1 MEKLTFG
8 KEINLFFK
16 IISENKFSIVILL
29 FLLFLAFIFIT
40 TNKKNVK
47 TTKKIYIGI
56 YSFITIFLLVFN
68 FKYLGKFFDYMMNN
82 FFIAIYFP
90 NFAIYFAAI
99 IISNI
104 IVLISIFN
112 QKITK
117 LIKNINIIVYTFIT
131 YLLILLIGVISKADL
146 DVYSQASIYKNT
158 SAHALI
164 SLTSTIFM
172 LWIIFLV
179 LYTIIKKFITKD
191 KVKEELPS
199 QEVIVK
205 EKIVKERILPDNIK
219 EVPIPA
225 FATIE
230 ETPISEEYINQK
242 AEIEIQKR
250 VNTRLRETHVLDNML
265 SKKDYMIILKM
276 LKDKDKYN
284 EASKKVDQEIND
296 NTYLSTLLKEKQR
309 VLDNDRMIKEENIRL
324 QEEINKMKSEMTRE
338 RQINDAAQKIMRIT
352 NEKAIREENKKIEK
366 VAKEE
371 IEKDVKLEKLSDEKT
386 KVEKVEENKVEEPV
400 IIQKIDIL
408 DDEPIARRIVEKPEF
423 VDDQSSYLKLQAL
436 YESVI

>member
-1 MEKLTFG
+1 MEKLTLG
-8 KEINLFFK
+8 KELSLFFK

-29 FLLFLAFIFIT
+29 FLIFLTFIFIT
-40 TNKKNVK
+40 TNKKNIK

-56 YSFITIFLLVFN
+56 YSFITLFLLIFN
-68 FKYLGKFFDYMMNN
+68 GKHLGKFFDYMMNN

-131 YLLILLIGVISKADL
+131 YLLILLIGVISKSDL

-164 SLTSTIFM
+164 SLTSTVFM
-172 LWIIFLV
+172 LWIIFLI
-179 LYTIIKKFITKD
+179 LYTIIKKFIIKD
-191 KVKEELPS
+191 KNKE
-199 QEVIVK
+199 EVIVK

-225 FATIE
+225 FATVV
-230 ETPISEEYINQK
+230 TPINEEEINRK

-250 VNTRLRETHVLDNML
+250 VNDRLRETHQLDNML

-276 LKDKDKYN
+276 LKDKDKYE
-284 EASKKVDQEIND
+284 EASKEVDQEINN
-296 NTYLSTLLKEKQR
+296 NTYLATLLKEKQR
-309 VLDNDRMIKEENIRL
+309 VLDNDRMIKEENLKL
-324 QEEINKMKSEMTRE
+324 QEEIEQMKSEIRKE
-338 RQINDAAQKIMRIT
+338 KQINDAAQKMMRIT
-352 NEKAIREENKKIEK
+352 NEKALREEKKK
-366 VAKEE
+366 
-371 IEKDVKLEKLSDEKT
+371 IEKDVKLEKLSNEKI
-386 KVEKVEENKVEEPV
+386 EENKEEDPV
-400 IIQKIDIL
+400 IIQKYDIL

-423 VDDQSSYLKLQAL
+423 TDDQSSYLKLQAL
-436 YESVI
+436 YESVM

>member
-1 MEKLTFG
+1 MEKLTLG
-8 KEINLFFK
+8 KELSLFFK

-29 FLLFLAFIFIT
+29 FLIFLTFIFIT
-40 TNKKNVK
+40 TNKKNIK

-56 YSFITIFLLVFN
+56 YSFITLFLLIFN
-68 FKYLGKFFDYMMNN
+68 GKHLGKFFDYMMNN

-191 KVKEELPS
+191 KDKE
-199 QEVIVK
+199 EVIVK

-225 FATIE
+225 FATVV
-230 ETPISEEYINQK
+230 TPITEEEINKK

-250 VNTRLRETHVLDNML
+250 VNTRLRETHQLDSML

-284 EASKKVDQEIND
+284 EASKEVDQEINN
-296 NTYLSTLLKEKQR
+296 NTYLATLLKEKQR
-309 VLDNDRMIKEENIRL
+309 VLDNDRMIKEENIKL
-324 QEEINKMKSEMTRE
+324 QEEIEQMKSEIRKE
-338 RQINDAAQKIMRIT
+338 KQINDAAQKIMRIE
-352 NEKAIREENKKIEK
+352 NEKALREEKKKIEK
-366 VAKEE
+366 EVKEE
-371 IEKDVKLEKLSDEKT
+371 IEKDVKLEKLSDEKI
-386 KVEKVEENKVEEPV
+386 EENKEENPV
-400 IIQKIDIL
+400 IIQKYDIL
-408 DDEPIARRIVEKPEF
+408 DEEPIARRIVEKPEF
-423 VDDQSSYLKLQAL
+423 TDDQSSYLKLQAL
-436 YESVI
+436 YESVM

>member
-1 MEKLTFG
+1 MEKLTLG
-8 KEINLFFK
+8 KELSLFFK

-29 FLLFLAFIFIT
+29 FLIFLTFIFIT
-40 TNKKNVK
+40 TNKKNIK

-56 YSFITIFLLVFN
+56 YSFITLFLLIFN
-68 FKYLGKFFDYMMNN
+68 GKHLGKFFDYMMNN

-131 YLLILLIGVISKADL
+131 YLLILLIGIISKSDL

-164 SLTSTIFM
+164 SLTSTVFM

-191 KVKEELPS
+191 KVKE
-199 QEVIVK
+199 EVIVK

-225 FATIE
+225 FATVV
-230 ETPISEEYINQK
+230 TPITEEEINKK

-250 VNTRLRETHVLDNML
+250 VNTRLRETHQLDNML

-276 LKDKDKYN
+276 LKDKDKYE
-284 EASKKVDQEIND
+284 EASKEVDQEINN
-296 NTYLSTLLKEKQR
+296 NTYLATLLKEKQR
-309 VLDNDRMIKEENIRL
+309 VLDNDRMIKEENLKL
-324 QEEINKMKSEMTRE
+324 QEEIEQMKSEIRKE
-338 RQINDAAQKIMRIT
+338 KQINDAAQKMMRIE
-352 NEKAIREENKKIEK
+352 NEKALREEKKKIEK
-366 VAKEE
+366 EVKEE
-371 IEKDVKLEKLSDEKT
+371 IEKDVKLEKLSNEKI
-386 KVEKVEENKVEEPV
+386 EENKEENPV
-400 IIQKIDIL
+400 IIQKYDIL
-408 DDEPIARRIVEKPEF
+408 DEEPIARRIVEKPEF
-423 VDDQSSYLKLQAL
+423 TDDQSSYLKLQAL
-436 YESVI
+436 YESVM

>member
-1 MEKLTFG
+1 MEKLTLG
-8 KEINLFFK
+8 KELSLFFK

-29 FLLFLAFIFIT
+29 FLIFLTFIFIT
-40 TNKKNVK
+40 TNKKNIK

-56 YSFITIFLLVFN
+56 YSFITLFLLIFN
-68 FKYLGKFFDYMMNN
+68 GKHLGKFFDYMMNN

-191 KVKEELPS
+191 KDKE
-199 QEVIVK
+199 EVIVK

-225 FATIE
+225 FATVV
-230 ETPISEEYINQK
+230 TPITEEEINKK

-250 VNTRLRETHVLDNML
+250 VNTRLRETHQLDSML

-284 EASKKVDQEIND
+284 EASKEVDQEINN
-296 NTYLSTLLKEKQR
+296 NTYLATLLKEKQR
-309 VLDNDRMIKEENIRL
+309 VLDNDRMIKEENLKL
-324 QEEINKMKSEMTRE
+324 QEEIEQMKSEIRKE
-338 RQINDAAQKIMRIT
+338 KQINDAAQKIMRIE
-352 NEKAIREENKKIEK
+352 NEKALREEKKKIEK
-366 VAKEE
+366 EVKEE
-371 IEKDVKLEKLSDEKT
+371 IEKDVKLEKLSDEKI
-386 KVEKVEENKVEEPV
+386 EENKEENPV
-400 IIQKIDIL
+400 IIQKYDIL
-408 DDEPIARRIVEKPEF
+408 DEEPIARRIVEKPEF
-423 VDDQSSYLKLQAL
+423 TDDQSSYLKLQAL
-436 YESVI
+436 YESVM

>member
-1 MEKLTFG
+1 MEKLTLG
-8 KEINLFFK
+8 KELSLFFK

-29 FLLFLAFIFIT
+29 FLIFLTFIFIT
-40 TNKKNVK
+40 TNKKNIK

-56 YSFITIFLLVFN
+56 YSFITLFLLIFN
-68 FKYLGKFFDYMMNN
+68 GKHLGKFFDYMMNN

-117 LIKNINIIVYTFIT
+117 LIKNINIVVYTFIT
-131 YLLILLIGVISKADL
+131 YLLILLIGIISKSDL

-164 SLTSTIFM
+164 SLTSTVFM
-172 LWIIFLV
+172 LWIIFLI

-191 KVKEELPS
+191 KDKE
-199 QEVIVK
+199 EVIVK

-225 FATIE
+225 FATVV
-230 ETPISEEYINQK
+230 TPITEEEINKK

-250 VNTRLRETHVLDNML
+250 VNTRLRETHQLDNML

-284 EASKKVDQEIND
+284 EASKEVDQEINN
-296 NTYLSTLLKEKQR
+296 NTYLATLLKEKQR
-309 VLDNDRMIKEENIRL
+309 VLDNDRMIKEENLKL
-324 QEEINKMKSEMTRE
+324 QEEIEQMKSEIRKE
-338 RQINDAAQKIMRIT
+338 KQINDAAQKMMRIE
-352 NEKAIREENKKIEK
+352 NEKALREEKKKIEK
-366 VAKEE
+366 EVKEE
-371 IEKDVKLEKLSDEKT
+371 IEKDVKLEKLSDEKI
-386 KVEKVEENKVEEPV
+386 EENKEEDPV
-400 IIQKIDIL
+400 IIQKYDIL
-408 DDEPIARRIVEKPEF
+408 DEEPIARRIVEKPEF
-423 VDDQSSYLKLQAL
+423 TDDQSSYLKLQAL
-436 YESVI
+436 YESVM

>member
-1 MEKLTFG
+1 MEKLTLG
-8 KEINLFFK
+8 KELSLFFK

-29 FLLFLAFIFIT
+29 FLIFLTFIFIT
-40 TNKKNVK
+40 TNKKNIK

-56 YSFITIFLLVFN
+56 YSFITLFLLIFN
-68 FKYLGKFFDYMMNN
+68 GKHLGKFFDYMMNN

-131 YLLILLIGVISKADL
+131 YLLILLIGIISKSDL

-164 SLTSTIFM
+164 SLTSTVFM
-172 LWIIFLV
+172 LWIIFLI
-179 LYTIIKKFITKD
+179 LYTIIKKFIIKD
-191 KVKEELPS
+191 KNKE
-199 QEVIVK
+199 EVIVK

-225 FATIE
+225 FATVV
-230 ETPISEEYINQK
+230 TPINEEEINRK

-250 VNTRLRETHVLDNML
+250 VNDRLRETHQLDSML

-276 LKDKDKYN
+276 LKDKDKYE
-284 EASKKVDQEIND
+284 EASKEVDQEINN

-309 VLDNDRMIKEENIRL
+309 VLDNDRMIKEENLKL
-324 QEEINKMKSEMTRE
+324 QEELEQMKSEMRRE
-338 RQINDAAQKIMRIT
+338 KQINDAAQKMMRIT
-352 NEKAIREENKKIEK
+352 NEKALREENKKIEK
-366 VAKEE
+366 VVKEE
-371 IEKDVKLEKLSDEKT
+371 IDKKDVNLEELSSEKT
-386 KVEKVEENKVEEPV
+386 KVEKIEENKEEPV

-408 DDEPIARRIVEKPEF
+408 DEEPIARRIIEKPEF
-423 VDDQSSYLKLQAL
+423 TDDQSSYLKLQAL
-436 YESVI
+436 YESVM

>member
-1 MEKLTFG
+1 MEKLTLG
-8 KEINLFFK
+8 KELSLFFK

-29 FLLFLAFIFIT
+29 FLIFLTFIFIT
-40 TNKKNVK
+40 TNKKNIK

-56 YSFITIFLLVFN
+56 YSFITLFLLIFN
-68 FKYLGKFFDYMMNN
+68 GKHLGKFFDYMMNN

-117 LIKNINIIVYTFIT
+117 LIKNINIVVYTFIT
-131 YLLILLIGVISKADL
+131 YLLILLIGIISKSDL

-164 SLTSTIFM
+164 SLTSTVFM
-172 LWIIFLV
+172 LWIIFLI

-191 KVKEELPS
+191 KDKE
-199 QEVIVK
+199 EVIVK

-219 EVPIPA
+219 EVPIPT
-225 FATIE
+225 FATVV
-230 ETPISEEYINQK
+230 TPINEEEINRK

-250 VNTRLRETHVLDNML
+250 VNTRLRETHQLDNML

-284 EASKKVDQEIND
+284 EASKKVDQEINE

-324 QEEINKMKSEMTRE
+324 QEEINKMKSEINKE

-366 VAKEE
+366 TVKEE
-371 IEKDVKLEKLSDEKT
+371 IEKDVKLEKLSDVK
-386 KVEKVEENKVEEPV
+386 EEVNKVNDNKEEEPV

>member
-1 MEKLTFG
+1 MEKLTLG
-8 KEINLFFK
+8 KELSLFFK

-29 FLLFLAFIFIT
+29 FLIFLTFIFIT
-40 TNKKNVK
+40 TNKKNIK

-56 YSFITIFLLVFN
+56 YSFITLFLLIFN
-68 FKYLGKFFDYMMNN
+68 GKHLGKFFDYMMNN

-131 YLLILLIGVISKADL
+131 YLLILLIGIISKSDL

-164 SLTSTIFM
+164 SLTSTVFM
-172 LWIIFLV
+172 LWIIFLI
-179 LYTIIKKFITKD
+179 LYTIIKKFIIKD
-191 KVKEELPS
+191 KNKE
-199 QEVIVK
+199 EVIVK

-219 EVPIPA
+219 EVPIPT
-225 FATIE
+225 FATVV
-230 ETPISEEYINQK
+230 TPINEEEINRK

-250 VNTRLRETHVLDNML
+250 VNDRLRETHQLDSML

-276 LKDKDKYN
+276 LKDKDKYE
-284 EASKKVDQEIND
+284 EASKEVDQEINN

-309 VLDNDRMIKEENIRL
+309 VLDNDRMIKEENLKL
-324 QEEINKMKSEMTRE
+324 QEEIEQMKSEIRKE
-338 RQINDAAQKIMRIT
+338 KQINDAAQKMMRIT
-352 NEKAIREENKKIEK
+352 NEKALREEKKKIEK
-366 VAKEE
+366 EIKEE
-371 IEKDVKLEKLSDEKT
+371 IEKDVKLEKLSNEKI
-386 KVEKVEENKVEEPV
+386 EENKEEDPV
-400 IIQKIDIL
+400 IIQKYDIL

-423 VDDQSSYLKLQAL
+423 TDDQSSYLKLQAL
-436 YESVI
+436 YESVM

>member
-1 MEKLTFG
+1 MEKLTLG
-8 KEINLFFK
+8 KELSLFFK

-29 FLLFLAFIFIT
+29 FLIFLTFIFIT
-40 TNKKNVK
+40 TNKKNIK

-56 YSFITIFLLVFN
+56 YSFITLFLLIFN
-68 FKYLGKFFDYMMNN
+68 GKHLGKFFDYMMNN

-131 YLLILLIGVISKADL
+131 YLLILLIGIISKSDL

-164 SLTSTIFM
+164 SLTSTVFM

-179 LYTIIKKFITKD
+179 LYTIIKKFIIKD
-191 KVKEELPS
+191 KNKE
-199 QEVIVK
+199 EVIVK

-225 FATIE
+225 FATVV
-230 ETPISEEYINQK
+230 TPINEEEINRK

-250 VNTRLRETHVLDNML
+250 VNDRLRETHQLDSML

-276 LKDKDKYN
+276 LKDKDKYE
-284 EASKKVDQEIND
+284 EASKEVDQEINN

-309 VLDNDRMIKEENIRL
+309 VLDNDRMIKEENLKL
-324 QEEINKMKSEMTRE
+324 QEELEQMKSEIRKE
-338 RQINDAAQKIMRIT
+338 KQINDAAQKMMRIT

-366 VAKEE
+366 VVKEE
-371 IEKDVKLEKLSDEKT
+371 IDKKDVNIEELSSEKT
-386 KVEKVEENKVEEPV
+386 KVEKIEENKEEPV

-408 DDEPIARRIVEKPEF
+408 DEEPIARRIVEKPEF
-423 VDDQSSYLKLQAL
+423 TDDQSSYLKLQAL
-436 YESVI
+436 YESVM

>member
-1 MEKLTFG
+1 MEKLTLG
-8 KEINLFFK
+8 KELSLFFK

-29 FLLFLAFIFIT
+29 FLIFLTFIFIT
-40 TNKKNVK
+40 TNKKNIK

-56 YSFITIFLLVFN
+56 YSFITLFLLIFN
-68 FKYLGKFFDYMMNN
+68 GKHLGKFFDYMMNN

-131 YLLILLIGVISKADL
+131 YLLILLIGIISKSDL

-164 SLTSTIFM
+164 SLTSTVFM
-172 LWIIFLV
+172 LWIIFLI
-179 LYTIIKKFITKD
+179 LYTIIKKFIIKD
-191 KVKEELPS
+191 KNKE
-199 QEVIVK
+199 EVIVK

-225 FATIE
+225 FATVV
-230 ETPISEEYINQK
+230 TPITEEEINKK

-250 VNTRLRETHVLDNML
+250 VNTRLRETHQLDNML

-284 EASKKVDQEIND
+284 EASKEVDQEINN

-309 VLDNDRMIKEENIRL
+309 VLDNDRMIKEENLKL
-324 QEEINKMKSEMTRE
+324 QEEIEQMKSEIRKE
-338 RQINDAAQKIMRIT
+338 KQINDAAQKMMRIE
-352 NEKAIREENKKIEK
+352 NEKALREEKKKIEK
-366 VAKEE
+366 EVKEE
-371 IEKDVKLEKLSDEKT
+371 IEKDVKLEKLSDEKI
-386 KVEKVEENKVEEPV
+386 EENKEEDPV
-400 IIQKIDIL
+400 IIQKYDIL
-408 DDEPIARRIVEKPEF
+408 DEEPIARRIVEKPEF
-423 VDDQSSYLKLQAL
+423 TDDQSSYLKLQAL
-436 YESVI
+436 YESVM

>member
-1 MEKLTFG
+1 MEKLTLG
-8 KEINLFFK
+8 KELSLFFK

-29 FLLFLAFIFIT
+29 FLIFLTFIFIT
-40 TNKKNVK
+40 TNKKNIK

-56 YSFITIFLLVFN
+56 YSFITLFLLIFN
-68 FKYLGKFFDYMMNN
+68 GKHLGKFFDYMMNN

-117 LIKNINIIVYTFIT
+117 LIKNINIVVYTFIT
-131 YLLILLIGVISKADL
+131 YLLILLIGVISKSDL

-164 SLTSTIFM
+164 SLTSTVFM
-172 LWIIFLV
+172 LWIIFLI

-191 KVKEELPS
+191 KDKE
-199 QEVIVK
+199 EVIVK

-225 FATIE
+225 FATVV
-230 ETPISEEYINQK
+230 TPITEEEINKK

-250 VNTRLRETHVLDNML
+250 VNTRLRETHQLDNML

-284 EASKKVDQEIND
+284 EASKEVDQEINN

-309 VLDNDRMIKEENIRL
+309 VLDNDRMIKEENLKL
-324 QEEINKMKSEMTRE
+324 QEEIEQMKSEIRKE
-338 RQINDAAQKIMRIT
+338 KQINDAAQKMMRIE
-352 NEKAIREENKKIEK
+352 NEKALREEKKKIEK
-366 VAKEE
+366 EVKEE
-371 IEKDVKLEKLSDEKT
+371 IEKDVKLEKLSDEKI
-386 KVEKVEENKVEEPV
+386 EENKEENPV
-400 IIQKIDIL
+400 IIQKYDIL
-408 DDEPIARRIVEKPEF
+408 DEEPIARRIVEKPEF
-423 VDDQSSYLKLQAL
+423 TDDQSSYLKLQAL
-436 YESVI
+436 YESVM

>member
-1 MEKLTFG
+1 MEKLTLG
-8 KEINLFFK
+8 KELSLFFK

-29 FLLFLAFIFIT
+29 FLIFLTFIFIT
-40 TNKKNVK
+40 TNKKNIK

-117 LIKNINIIVYTFIT
+117 LIKNINIVVYTFIT
-131 YLLILLIGVISKADL
+131 YLLILLIGIISKSDL

-164 SLTSTIFM
+164 SLTSTVFM
-172 LWIIFLV
+172 LWIIFLI

-191 KVKEELPS
+191 KNKE
-199 QEVIVK
+199 EVIVK

-225 FATIE
+225 FATVV
-230 ETPISEEYINQK
+230 TPITEEEINKK

-250 VNTRLRETHVLDNML
+250 VNTRLRETHQLDNML

-276 LKDKDKYN
+276 LKDKDKYE
-284 EASKKVDQEIND
+284 EASKEVDQEINN
-296 NTYLSTLLKEKQR
+296 NTYLATLLKEKQR
-309 VLDNDRMIKEENIRL
+309 VLDNDRMIKEENLKL
-324 QEEINKMKSEMTRE
+324 QEEIEQMKSEIRKE
-338 RQINDAAQKIMRIT
+338 KQINDAAQKMMRIE
-352 NEKAIREENKKIEK
+352 NEKALREEKKK
-366 VAKEE
+366 
-371 IEKDVKLEKLSDEKT
+371 IEKDVKLEKLSDEKI
-386 KVEKVEENKVEEPV
+386 EENKEENPV
-400 IIQKIDIL
+400 IIQKYDIL
-408 DDEPIARRIVEKPEF
+408 DEEPIARRIVEKPEF
-423 VDDQSSYLKLQAL
+423 TDDQSSYLKLQAL
-436 YESVI
+436 YESVM

>member
-1 MEKLTFG
+1 MEKLTLG
-8 KEINLFFK
+8 KELSLFFK

-29 FLLFLAFIFIT
+29 FLIFLTFIFIT
-40 TNKKNVK
+40 TNKKNIK

-56 YSFITIFLLVFN
+56 YSFITLFLLIFN
-68 FKYLGKFFDYMMNN
+68 GKHLGKFFDYMMNN

-131 YLLILLIGVISKADL
+131 YLLILLIGIISKSDL

-164 SLTSTIFM
+164 SLTSTVFM
-172 LWIIFLV
+172 LWIIFLI

-191 KVKEELPS
+191 KNKE
-199 QEVIVK
+199 EVIVK

-225 FATIE
+225 FATVV
-230 ETPISEEYINQK
+230 TPITEEEINKK

-250 VNTRLRETHVLDNML
+250 VNTRLRETHQLDNML

-276 LKDKDKYN
+276 LKDKDKYE
-284 EASKKVDQEIND
+284 EASKEVDQEINN
-296 NTYLSTLLKEKQR
+296 NTYLATLLKEKQR
-309 VLDNDRMIKEENIRL
+309 VLDNDRMIKEENLKL
-324 QEEINKMKSEMTRE
+324 QEEIEQMKSEIRKE
-338 RQINDAAQKIMRIT
+338 KQINDAAQKMMRIE
-352 NEKAIREENKKIEK
+352 NEKALREEKKK
-366 VAKEE
+366 
-371 IEKDVKLEKLSDEKT
+371 IEKDVKLEKLSDEKI
-386 KVEKVEENKVEEPV
+386 EENKEENPV
-400 IIQKIDIL
+400 IIQKYDIL
-408 DDEPIARRIVEKPEF
+408 DEEPIARRIVEKPEF
-423 VDDQSSYLKLQAL
+423 TDDQSSYLKLQAL
-436 YESVI
+436 YESVM

>member
-1 MEKLTFG
+1 MEKLTLG
-8 KEINLFFK
+8 KELSLFFK

-29 FLLFLAFIFIT
+29 FLLFLTFIFIT
-40 TNKKNVK
+40 TNKKNIK

-68 FKYLGKFFDYMMNN
+68 GKHLGKFFDYMMNN

-99 IISNI
+99 IASNI

-164 SLTSTIFM
+164 SLTSTVFM
-172 LWIIFLV
+172 LWIIFLI
-179 LYTIIKKFITKD
+179 LYTIIKKFITSG
-191 KVKEELPS
+191 KE
-199 QEVIVK
+199 QEEVTVK

-225 FATIE
+225 YATV
-230 ETPISEEYINQK
+230 ETMTINEDEINK
-242 AEIEIQKR
+242 RAEVEIQKR
-250 VNTRLRETHVLDNML
+250 VNLRLRETHVLDNML
-265 SKKDYMIILKM
+265 SKKDYMIILRM

-284 EASKKVDQEIND
+284 EASKKVDQEINE

-324 QEEINKMKSEMTRE
+324 QEEITKMKSEMRKE
-338 RQINDAAQKIMRIT
+338 RQINDAAQKIMKIT
-352 NEKAIREENKKIEK
+352 NEKAIREETKETK
-366 VAKEE
+366 VETKQ
-371 IEKDVKLEKLSDEKT
+371 DVKLEKLSTEKMID
-386 KVEKVEENKVEEPV
+386 NNNLVEEPI
-400 IIQKIDIL
+400 IIQKYDIL
-408 DDEPIARRIVEKPEF
+408 DDEPIARRIIEKPEF
-423 VDDQSSYLKLQAL
+423 IDDQSSYLRLQAL

>member
-8 KEINLFFK
+8 KEMNLFFI

-191 KVKEELPS
+191 KDKE
-199 QEVIVK
+199 EVIVK

-225 FATIE
+225 FATVV
-230 ETPISEEYINQK
+230 TPITEEEINKK

-250 VNTRLRETHVLDNML
+250 VNTRLRETHQLDSML

-284 EASKKVDQEIND
+284 EASKEVDQEINN
-296 NTYLSTLLKEKQR
+296 NTYLATLLKEKQR
-309 VLDNDRMIKEENIRL
+309 VLDNDRMIKEENLKL
-324 QEEINKMKSEMTRE
+324 QEEIEQMKSEIRKE
-338 RQINDAAQKIMRIT
+338 KQINDAAQKIMRIE
-352 NEKAIREENKKIEK
+352 NEKALREEKKKIEK
-366 VAKEE
+366 EVKEE
-371 IEKDVKLEKLSDEKT
+371 IEKDVKLEKLSDEKI
-386 KVEKVEENKVEEPV
+386 EENKEENPV
-400 IIQKIDIL
+400 IIQKYDIL
-408 DDEPIARRIVEKPEF
+408 DEEPIARRIVEKPEF
-423 VDDQSSYLKLQAL
+423 TDDQSSYLKLQAL
-436 YESVI
+436 YESVM

>member
-1 MEKLTFG
+1 MEKLTLG
-8 KEINLFFK
+8 KELSLFFK

-29 FLLFLAFIFIT
+29 FLIFLTFIFIT
-40 TNKKNVK
+40 TNKKNIK

-56 YSFITIFLLVFN
+56 YSFITLFLLIFN
-68 FKYLGKFFDYMMNN
+68 GKHLGKFFDYMMNN

-131 YLLILLIGVISKADL
+131 YLLILLIGIISKSDL

-164 SLTSTIFM
+164 SLTSTVFM
-172 LWIIFLV
+172 LWIIFLI

-191 KVKEELPS
+191 KVKE
-199 QEVIVK
+199 EVIVK

-225 FATIE
+225 FATVV
-230 ETPISEEYINQK
+230 TPITEEEINKK

-250 VNTRLRETHVLDNML
+250 VNTRLRETHQLDNML

-284 EASKKVDQEIND
+284 EASKEVDQEINN
-296 NTYLSTLLKEKQR
+296 NTYLATLLKEKQR
-309 VLDNDRMIKEENIRL
+309 VLDNDRMIKEENLKL
-324 QEEINKMKSEMTRE
+324 QEEIEQMKSEIRKE
-338 RQINDAAQKIMRIT
+338 KQINDAAQKMMRIE
-352 NEKAIREENKKIEK
+352 NEKALREEMKKIEK
-366 VAKEE
+366 EVKEE
-371 IEKDVKLEKLSDEKT
+371 IEKDVKLEKLSDEKI
-386 KVEKVEENKVEEPV
+386 EENKEENPV
-400 IIQKIDIL
+400 IIQKYDIL
-408 DDEPIARRIVEKPEF
+408 DEEPIARRIVEKPEF
-423 VDDQSSYLKLQAL
+423 TDDQSSYLKLQAL
-436 YESVI
+436 YESVM

>member
-1 MEKLTFG
+1 MEKLTLG
-8 KEINLFFK
+8 KELSLFFK

-29 FLLFLAFIFIT
+29 FLIFLTFIFIT
-40 TNKKNVK
+40 TNKKNIK

-56 YSFITIFLLVFN
+56 YSFITLFLLIFN
-68 FKYLGKFFDYMMNN
+68 GKHLGKFFDYMMNN

-131 YLLILLIGVISKADL
+131 YLLILLIGIISKSDL

-164 SLTSTIFM
+164 SLTSTVFM
-172 LWIIFLV
+172 LWIIFLI

-191 KVKEELPS
+191 KDKE
-199 QEVIVK
+199 EVIVK

-225 FATIE
+225 FATVV
-230 ETPISEEYINQK
+230 TPITEEEINKK

-250 VNTRLRETHVLDNML
+250 VNTRLRETHQLDNML

-284 EASKKVDQEIND
+284 EASKEVDQEINN
-296 NTYLSTLLKEKQR
+296 NTYLATLLKEKQR
-309 VLDNDRMIKEENIRL
+309 VLDNDRMIKEENLKL
-324 QEEINKMKSEMTRE
+324 QEEIEQMKSEIRKE
-338 RQINDAAQKIMRIT
+338 KQINDAAQKMMRIE
-352 NEKAIREENKKIEK
+352 NEKALREEKKKIEK
-366 VAKEE
+366 EVKEE
-371 IEKDVKLEKLSDEKT
+371 IEKDVKLEKLSDEKI
-386 KVEKVEENKVEEPV
+386 EENKEEDPV
-400 IIQKIDIL
+400 IIQKYDIL
-408 DDEPIARRIVEKPEF
+408 DEEPIARRIVEKPEF
-423 VDDQSSYLKLQAL
+423 TDDQSSYLKLQAL
-436 YESVI
+436 YESVM

>member
-1 MEKLTFG
+1 MEKLTLG
-8 KEINLFFK
+8 KELSLFFK

-29 FLLFLAFIFIT
+29 FLIFLTFIFIT
-40 TNKKNVK
+40 TNKKNIK

-56 YSFITIFLLVFN
+56 YSFITLFLLIFN
-68 FKYLGKFFDYMMNN
+68 GKHLGKFFDYMMNN

-117 LIKNINIIVYTFIT
+117 LIKNINIIIYTFIT
-131 YLLILLIGVISKADL
+131 YLLILLIGIISKSDL

-164 SLTSTIFM
+164 SLTSTVFM

-179 LYTIIKKFITKD
+179 LYTIIKKFIIKD
-191 KVKEELPS
+191 KNKE
-199 QEVIVK
+199 EVIVK

-219 EVPIPA
+219 EVPIPT
-225 FATIE
+225 FATVV
-230 ETPISEEYINQK
+230 TPINEEEINRK

-250 VNTRLRETHVLDNML
+250 VNDRLRETHQLDNML

-284 EASKKVDQEIND
+284 EASKEVDQEINN

-309 VLDNDRMIKEENIRL
+309 VLDNDRMIKEENLKL
-324 QEEINKMKSEMTRE
+324 QEEIEQMKSEIRKE
-338 RQINDAAQKIMRIT
+338 KQINDAAQKMMRIT
-352 NEKAIREENKKIEK
+352 NEKALREEKKKIEK
-366 VAKEE
+366 EVKEE
-371 IEKDVKLEKLSDEKT
+371 IEKDVKLEKLSNEKI
-386 KVEKVEENKVEEPV
+386 EENKEEDPV
-400 IIQKIDIL
+400 IIQKYDIL

-423 VDDQSSYLKLQAL
+423 TDDQSSYLKLQAL
-436 YESVI
+436 YESVM

>member
-1 MEKLTFG
+1 MEKLTLG
-8 KEINLFFK
+8 KELSLFFK

-29 FLLFLAFIFIT
+29 FLIFLTFIFIT
-40 TNKKNVK
+40 TNKKNIK

-56 YSFITIFLLVFN
+56 YSFITLFLLIFN
-68 FKYLGKFFDYMMNN
+68 GKHLGKFFDYMMNN

-131 YLLILLIGVISKADL
+131 YLLILLIGIISKSDL

-164 SLTSTIFM
+164 SLTSTVFM
-172 LWIIFLV
+172 LWIIFLI

-191 KVKEELPS
+191 KNKE
-199 QEVIVK
+199 EVIVK

-225 FATIE
+225 FATVV
-230 ETPISEEYINQK
+230 TPITEEEINKK

-250 VNTRLRETHVLDNML
+250 VNTRLRETHQLDNML

-284 EASKKVDQEIND
+284 EASKEVDQEINN
-296 NTYLSTLLKEKQR
+296 NTYLATLLKEKQR
-309 VLDNDRMIKEENIRL
+309 VLDNDRMIKEENLKL
-324 QEEINKMKSEMTRE
+324 QEEIEQMKSEIRKE
-338 RQINDAAQKIMRIT
+338 KQINDAAQKMMRIE
-352 NEKAIREENKKIEK
+352 NEKALREEKKKIEK
-366 VAKEE
+366 EVKEE
-371 IEKDVKLEKLSDEKT
+371 IEKDVKLEKLSDEKI
-386 KVEKVEENKVEEPV
+386 EENKEENPV
-400 IIQKIDIL
+400 IIQKYDIL
-408 DDEPIARRIVEKPEF
+408 DEEPIARRIVEKPEF
-423 VDDQSSYLKLQAL
+423 TDDQSSYLKLQAL
-436 YESVI
+436 YESVM